1 MREGAWN
8 CWEKSSKPT
17 RQRPF
22 RKFPQ
27 KSAKSCCA
35 QLVGMSP
42 ELPSM
47 AELTAKR
54 NGIDIDILSDAG
66 NVVSERLG
74 LVFELA
80 EALRPIYRKFGIDIP
95 DRL

>member
-1 MREGAWN
+1 
-8 CWEKSSKPT
+8 
-17 RQRPF
+17 
-22 RKFPQ
+22 
-27 KSAKSCCA
+27 
-35 QLVGMSP
+35 
-42 ELPSM
+42 M